1 MNVIK
6 RFLLLWVLSMVILP
20 LSAVSY
26 DFIEDG
32 ICYKL
37 LSYGNFVEVTQGKSS
52 YKGDIVIPTTVTHN
66 GQEYYVVGIGD
77 AAFDC
82 CGNVTSVKMPETISS
97 IGQYAFRDCKKLKEI
112 HIPKG
117 VSTLSLHAF
126 ENCTALQEIRIPS
139 SVVKIQAEYDGG
151 HGSYTYNTEY
161 GCFYNC
167 TNLKK
172 VIFEDG
178 DTPITFYRPGFENMD
193 FRYQTIFYGCP
204 IEEVYFGREFTNTS
218 NNFKN
223 FSTLK
228 KVEIG
233 PCVKSLQYG
242 FLRGTGVK
250 KVVVPDNVTKMFG
263 AFYECT
269 TLEELYVGNGII
281 DLSDIGNTL
290 GNCKSLKHLYLGN
303 NIEKLLL
310 CMDDILPKLEDVVI
324 TSSKIREL
332 KESLGNR
339 NGAKIYLPQKD
350 MYSKDITRGEKL
362 SIADFISTTQ
372 EYTGN
377 SPKLNFSTKIENAE
391 ISVNIEN
398 LHKNAG
404 IYKENVPVE
413 IKVGDWKSSFD
424 TEVSYTISKAPLT
437 VIAENVERPYGSEK
451 QDLTVSYFGFKNGE
465 DESVLTKPVSISTTA
480 KKDSPVGTY
489 PIVPFGGL
497 ADNYDLSYERGVLTI
512 VKATQTIAWNDE
524 LPAKA
529 TVGTK
534 IKLEATTTSGLPV
547 SFKSSDESVANV
559 SVIGGEQYL
568 ICKKAGDIDIIA
580 YQEGN
585 KNYEAAPNETRNL
598 TIVKTE
604 QTITWASELP
614 TETTVGT
621 KIKLEATAT
630 SSLPVSFKSSDESV
644 ASISYTGGAY
654 YLTCKKAGN
663 VDITAYQE
671 GDNNYS
677 AALEDVHNLTVV
689 RTAQTIS
696 WASELP
702 TETTVGTK
710 IKLEATATSGLP
722 VSFKSSD
729 ESVASISSTGGAYYL
744 ICKKAGYVDVTAYQ
758 DGDDKYEAAPY
769 EEHNLRV
776 VKIAQIIDWKG
787 ELPAEAHVG
796 TKIKL
801 EATATSGLTVAFKSS
816 DESVASI
823 SVTGGVCYL
832 ICKKTGNVDV
842 TAYQEGDDKYEAAP
856 DEIRNI
862 TVIPSSGIVDAALNL
877 DGSEKIY
884 DTNGNLLEKC
894 QRGVNIIRY
903 PDGRTKKVAIK

>member
-139 SVVKIQAEYDGG
+139 SVVKIQAETAADYNYDDI
-151 HGSYTYNTEY
+151 TYHKEY

-178 DTPITFYRPGFENMD
+178 ATPITFYRPGWENQE

-204 IEEVYFGREFTNTS
+204 IEEVYFGRQFANSS
-218 NNFKN
+218 NNFKK

-228 KVEIG
+228 KVKIG
-233 PCVKSLQYG
+233 PYVKSLQYG
-242 FLRGTGVK
+242 FLSGTGVK
-250 KVVVPDNVTKMFG
+250 KVVVPDNVTKMSG

-269 TLEELYVGNGII
+269 TLEELYVGNGVT
-281 DLSDIGNTL
+281 DLTLQDIKNLKHVYIGNNLESLYFNT
-290 GNCKSLKHLYLGN
+290 GDDSGCK
-303 NIEKLLL
+303 
-310 CMDDILPKLEDVVI
+310 KLEDIVI
-324 TSSKIREL
+324 TSSKIGKFIEHS
-332 KESLGNR
+332 KNR
-339 NGAKIYLPQKD
+339 NGVKIYLPQKD
-350 MYSKDITRGEKL
+350 MYSNDITKGEKI
-362 SIADFISTTQ
+362 SIADYIGTTQ

-391 ISVNIEN
+391 ISVNIGN

-413 IKVGDWKSSFD
+413 IKIGDWKSSFD

-512 VKATQTIAWNDE
+512 VKAAQTIAWNDE

-568 ICKKAGDIDIIA
+568 ICKKAGDVDIIA

-598 TIVKTE
+598 TIVKTA
-604 QTITWASELP
+604 QTITWLSELP

-630 SSLPVSFKSSDESV
+630 SGLPVSFKSSDESV
-644 ASISYTGGAY
+644 ASISYTSGAY

-671 GDNNYS
+671 GDDNYS
-677 AALEDVHNLTVV
+677 AAPEDVHNLTVV

-696 WASELP
+696 WLSELP

-776 VKIAQIIDWKG
+776 VKIAQTIDWKG

-832 ICKKTGNVDV
+832 ICKKTGNVNV

-862 TVIPSSGIVDAALNL
+862 TVIPSSGIVDATVNL

-903 PDGRTKKVAIK
+903 PDGRTKKVVIK

>member
-1 MNVIK
+1 M
-6 RFLLLWVLSMVILP
+6 
-20 LSAVSY
+20 
-26 DFIEDG
+26 
-32 ICYKL
+32 
-37 LSYGNFVEVTQGKSS
+37 
-52 YKGDIVIPTTVTHN
+52 
-66 GQEYYVVGIGD
+66 
-77 AAFDC
+77 
-82 CGNVTSVKMPETISS
+82 
-97 IGQYAFRDCKKLKEI
+97 
-112 HIPKG
+112 
-117 VSTLSLHAF
+117 
-126 ENCTALQEIRIPS
+126 
-139 SVVKIQAEYDGG
+139 
-151 HGSYTYNTEY
+151 
-161 GCFYNC
+161 
-167 TNLKK
+167 
-172 VIFEDG
+172 IFEDG
-178 DTPITFYRPGFENMD
+178 ATPITFYRPGWENQE

-204 IEEVYFGREFTNTS
+204 IEEVYFGRQFANSS
-218 NNFKN
+218 NNFKK

-228 KVEIG
+228 KVKIG
-233 PCVKSLQYG
+233 PYVKSLQYG
-242 FLRGTGVK
+242 FLSGTGVK
-250 KVVVPDNVTKMFG
+250 KVVVPDNVTNMFG
-263 AFYECT
+263 AFCECT
-269 TLEELYVGNGII
+269 TLEELYVGNGIT
-281 DLSDIGNTL
+281 DLSDITNTL
-290 GNCKSLKHLYLGN
+290 GRCNSLKHLYLGN
-303 NIEKLLL
+303 NIEKLQLS
-310 CMDDILPKLEDVVI
+310 MGDKLPKLEDVVI

-332 KESLGNR
+332 IESPKNS
-339 NGAKIYLPQKD
+339 NGTKIYLPQKD
-350 MYSKDITRGEKL
+350 MYSNDITRGEKL

-391 ISVNIEN
+391 ISVNIGN

-413 IKVGDWKSSFD
+413 IKIGDWKSSFD

-437 VIAENVERPYGSEK
+437 VIAENVERPYGSEE
-451 QDLTVSYFGFKNGE
+451 QDFTVSYFGFKNGE

-568 ICKKAGDIDIIA
+568 ICKKAGEVDVIA

-604 QTITWASELP
+604 QTITWVSELP

>member
-26 DFIEDG
+26 DFIENG

-66 GQEYYVVGIGD
+66 GQEYYVVGIGF

-97 IGQYAFRDCKKLKEI
+97 IGQYAFSFCKKLKEI

-178 DTPITFYRPGFENMD
+178 STPITFYRPGWENQD

-204 IEEVYFGREFTNTS
+204 IEEVYFGREFANSS
-218 NNFKN
+218 NNFQN

-233 PCVKSLQYG
+233 PCVKTLQYG

-269 TLEELYVGNGII
+269 TLEELYVGNGIT
-281 DLSDIGNTL
+281 DLSDIDNTL
-290 GNCKSLKHLYLGN
+290 GGCKSLKHLYLGN
-303 NIEKLLL
+303 NIEKLQLS
-310 CMDDILPKLEDVVI
+310 MDDKLPKLEDVVI

-332 KESLGNR
+332 IESPKNSD
-339 NGAKIYLPQKD
+339 GAKIYLPQKD
-350 MYSKDITRGEKL
+350 MYSNDITRGEKL
-362 SIADFISTTQ
+362 SIADYIGTTQ

-377 SPKLNFSTKIENAE
+377 SPELNFSTKIENAE
-391 ISVNIEN
+391 ISVNIGN

-413 IKVGDWKSSFD
+413 IKIGDWKSSFD

-437 VIAENVERPYGSEK
+437 VIAENVERPYGSEE

-568 ICKKAGDIDIIA
+568 ICKKAGDVDIIA

-598 TIVKTE
+598 TIVK
-604 QTITWASELP
+604 
-614 TETTVGT
+614 
-621 KIKLEATAT
+621 
-630 SSLPVSFKSSDESV
+630 
-644 ASISYTGGAY
+644 
-654 YLTCKKAGN
+654 
-663 VDITAYQE
+663 
-671 GDNNYS
+671 
-677 AALEDVHNLTVV
+677 
-689 RTAQTIS
+689 TAQTIS

-776 VKIAQIIDWKG
+776 VKIAQTIDWKG
-787 ELPAEAHVG
+787 DLPAEAHVG

-842 TAYQEGDDKYEAAP
+842 TAYQEGDDKYEVAP

>member
-1 MNVIK
+1 MIKNKKNMNIMK

-37 LSYGNFVEVTQGKSS
+37 LSYGNFVEVNCDDTQRISS
-52 YKGDIVIPTTVTHN
+52 YEGDIVIPTTVTHN

-77 AAFDC
+77 YAFFG

-97 IGQYAFRDCKKLKEI
+97 IGQYAFDGCKKLKEI

-117 VSTLSLHAF
+117 VSTLSRGAF
-126 ENCTALQEIRIPS
+126 SDCTALQEIRIPS
-139 SVVKIQAEYDGG
+139 SVVKIQAEPADRG
-151 HGSYTYNTEY
+151 YTTYS
-161 GCFYNC
+161 CFYNC

-178 DTPITFYRPGFENMD
+178 GTPITFYRPGFEKYD
-193 FRYQTIFYGCP
+193 YSYEKIFYGCP
-204 IEEVYFGREFTNTS
+204 IEEVYFGREFTNS
-218 NNFKN
+218 SKNFVN

-233 PCVKSLQYG
+233 PCIKSLQYG
-242 FLRGTGVK
+242 FLSGTGVK

-263 AFYECT
+263 AFSGCT
-269 TLEELYVGNGII
+269 TLEELYVGNGVT
-281 DLSDIGNTL
+281 DFSDMTNTL
-290 GNCKSLKHLYLGN
+290 GNCNSLKHLYLGN
-303 NIEKLLL
+303 NIEKFELF
-310 CMDDILPKLEDVVI
+310 MYDLPKLEDIVI
-324 TSSKIREL
+324 TSSKIKEL
-332 KESLGNR
+332 TEGQKKS
-339 NGAKIYLPQKD
+339 NGVKIYLPQKD
-350 MYSKDITRGEKL
+350 MYSNDITRGEKL

-413 IKVGDWKSSFD
+413 IKIGDWKSSFD

-437 VIAENVERPYGSEK
+437 VIAENVERPYGSEE

-512 VKATQTIAWNDE
+512 VKAAQTIAWNDE
-524 LPAKA
+524 LPTKA

-568 ICKKAGDIDIIA
+568 ICKKAGDVDIIA

-598 TIVKTE
+598 TIVKTA
-604 QTITWASELP
+604 QTISWLSELP
-614 TETTVGT
+614 TE
-621 KIKLEATAT
+621 A
-630 SSLPVSFKSSDESV
+630 
-644 ASISYTGGAY
+644 
-654 YLTCKKAGN
+654 
-663 VDITAYQE
+663 
-671 GDNNYS
+671 
-677 AALEDVHNLTVV
+677 
-689 RTAQTIS
+689 
-696 WASELP
+696 
-702 TETTVGTK
+702 TVGTK

-769 EEHNLRV
+769 EEYNLRV
-776 VKIAQIIDWKG
+776 VKIAQTIDWKG
-787 ELPAEAHVG
+787 DLPAEAHVG

-856 DEIRNI
+856 EEIRNI
-862 TVIPSSGIVDAALNL
+862 TVIPSSDIVDAALNL
-877 DGSEKIY
+877 DDSEKIY

>member
-66 GQEYYVVGIGD
+66 GQEYYVVGIGY

-139 SVVKIQAEYDGG
+139 SVVKIQAEYDGD
-151 HGSYTYNTEY
+151 HGSYTYNKEY

-178 DTPITFYRPGFENMD
+178 DTPITFYRPGWENQD
-193 FRYQTIFYGCP
+193 FHYQTIFYGCP
-204 IEEVYFGREFTNTS
+204 IEEVYFGREFTNYS
-218 NNFKN
+218 NNFQN

-233 PCVKSLQYG
+233 PYVKTLQYG

-250 KVVVPDNVTKMFG
+250 KVVVPDNVTNMSG

-269 TLEELYVGNGII
+269 TLEELYVGNGVTDFTLQDIKN
-281 DLSDIGNTL
+281 LKHVYIGNNL
-290 GNCKSLKHLYLGN
+290 ESLYIHTGSDRG
-303 NIEKLLL
+303 
-310 CMDDILPKLEDVVI
+310 CQKLEDIVI
-324 TSSKIREL
+324 TSSKIGKILEY
-332 KESLGNR
+332 STNR
-339 NGAKIYLPQKD
+339 NGVKIYLPQKN
-350 MYSKDITRGEKL
+350 MYSNDITKGEKL

-377 SPKLNFSTKIENAE
+377 FPKLNFSTKIENAE

-413 IKVGDWKSSFD
+413 IKIGDWKSSFD
-424 TEVSYTISKAPLT
+424 SEVSYTISKAPLT
-437 VIAENVERPYGSEK
+437 VIAENVERPYGSEE

-512 VKATQTIAWNDE
+512 VKAAQTIAWNDE

-568 ICKKAGDIDIIA
+568 ICKKAGDVDVIA

-598 TIVKTE
+598 TIVKTA
-604 QTITWASELP
+604 QTISWTSELP

-630 SSLPVSFKSSDESV
+630 SGLPVSFKSSDESV
-644 ASISYTGGAY
+644 ASISYTGDAY

-677 AALEDVHNLTVV
+677 AAPEDVRNLTVV

-696 WASELP
+696 WVSELP

-776 VKIAQIIDWKG
+776 VKIAQTIDWKG

-862 TVIPSSGIVDAALNL
+862 TVIPSSGIVDATLNH

>member
-139 SVVKIQAEYDGG
+139 SVVKIQAETAADYNYDDI
-151 HGSYTYNTEY
+151 TYHKEY

-178 DTPITFYRPGFENMD
+178 STPITFYRPGWENQD
-193 FRYQTIFYGCP
+193 FHYQTIFYGCP
-204 IEEVYFGREFTNTS
+204 IEEVYFGREFANSS
-218 NNFKN
+218 NNFIKI
-223 FSTLK
+223 STLK

-233 PCVKSLQYG
+233 PYVKTLQYG

-250 KVVVPDNVTKMFG
+250 KVVVPDNVTNMFG

-269 TLEELYVGNGII
+269 TLEELYVGNGIT
-281 DLSDIGNTL
+281 DLSDITNTL
-290 GNCKSLKHLYLGN
+290 GRCNSLKHLYLGN
-303 NIEKLLL
+303 NIEKLQLSMGDEL
-310 CMDDILPKLEDVVI
+310 QKLEDVVI

-332 KESLGNR
+332 IESPKNS

-350 MYSKDITRGEKL
+350 MYSNDITRGEKL

-391 ISVNIEN
+391 ISVNIGK

-413 IKVGDWKSSFD
+413 IKIGDWKSSFD

-512 VKATQTIAWNDE
+512 VKATQTIEWNDE

-568 ICKKAGDIDIIA
+568 ICKKAGDVDIIA

-598 TIVKTE
+598 TIVKTA
-604 QTITWASELP
+604 QTITWLSELP
-614 TETTVGT
+614 TETTVG
-621 KIKLEATAT
+621 A
-630 SSLPVSFKSSDESV
+630 
-644 ASISYTGGAY
+644 
-654 YLTCKKAGN
+654 
-663 VDITAYQE
+663 
-671 GDNNYS
+671 
-677 AALEDVHNLTVV
+677 
-689 RTAQTIS
+689 
-696 WASELP
+696 
-702 TETTVGTK
+702 K

-729 ESVASISSTGGAYYL
+729 ESVASISYTGGVYYL

-776 VKIAQIIDWKG
+776 VKIAQTIDWKG
-787 ELPAEAHVG
+787 DLPAEAHVG

-856 DEIRNI
+856 EEIRNI

>member
-26 DFIEDG
+26 DFIENG

-37 LSYGNFVEVTQGKSS
+37 LSYGNFVEVNCDDTQRISS
-52 YKGDIVIPTTVTHN
+52 YEGDIVIPTTVTHN

-77 AAFDC
+77 YAFFG

-97 IGQYAFRDCKKLKEI
+97 IGQYAFSRCKKLKEI

-117 VSTLSLHAF
+117 VSTLSRGAF
-126 ENCTALQEIRIPS
+126 SDCTALQEIRIPS
-139 SVVKIQAEYDGG
+139 SVVKIQAEPADRG
-151 HGSYTYNTEY
+151 YTTYS
-161 GCFYNC
+161 CFYNC

-178 DTPITFYRPGFENMD
+178 GTPITFYRPGFEKYD
-193 FRYQTIFYGCP
+193 YSYEKIFYGCP
-204 IEEVYFGREFTNTS
+204 IEEVYFGREFTNS
-218 NNFKN
+218 SKNFVN

-233 PCVKSLQYG
+233 PCIKSLQYG
-242 FLRGTGVK
+242 FLSGTGVK
-250 KVVVPDNVTKMFG
+250 KVVVPDNVTEMFG
-263 AFYECT
+263 AFCDCT
-269 TLEELYVGNGII
+269 TLEELYVGNGVT
-281 DLSDIGNTL
+281 DFSDMTNTL

-303 NIEKLLL
+303 NIEKLQLS
-310 CMDDILPKLEDVVI
+310 MGDKLPKLEDIVI

-332 KESLGNR
+332 IESPKNSD
-339 NGAKIYLPQKD
+339 GAKIYLPQKD
-350 MYSKDITRGEKL
+350 MYSNDITRGEKL

-391 ISVNIEN
+391 ISVNIEK

-413 IKVGDWKSSFD
+413 IKIGDWKSSFD

-437 VIAENVERPYGSEK
+437 VIAENVERPYGSEE

-480 KKDSPVGTY
+480 KKDSPVGSY

-512 VKATQTIAWNDE
+512 VKAAQTIAWNDE
-524 LPAKA
+524 LPVKA

-534 IKLEATTTSGLPV
+534 IKLEGTTTSGLPV

-568 ICKKAGDIDIIA
+568 ICKKAGEVDVIA

-598 TIVKTE
+598 TIV
-604 QTITWASELP
+604 
-614 TETTVGT
+614 
-621 KIKLEATAT
+621 
-630 SSLPVSFKSSDESV
+630 
-644 ASISYTGGAY
+644 
-654 YLTCKKAGN
+654 
-663 VDITAYQE
+663 
-671 GDNNYS
+671 
-677 AALEDVHNLTVV
+677 
-689 RTAQTIS
+689 RTAQTIT
-696 WASELP
+696 WTSELP

-722 VSFKSSD
+722 VSFKSND

-776 VKIAQIIDWKG
+776 VKIAQTIDWKG

-842 TAYQEGDDKYEAAP
+842 TAYQDGDDKYEAAP

-862 TVIPSSGIVDAALNL
+862 TVIPSSGIVDATVNL
-877 DGSEKIY
+877 DGQEKIY

-894 QRGVNIIRY
+894 QRGVKIIRY

>member
-1 MNVIK
+1 M
-6 RFLLLWVLSMVILP
+6 
-20 LSAVSY
+20 
-26 DFIEDG
+26 
-32 ICYKL
+32 
-37 LSYGNFVEVTQGKSS
+37 
-52 YKGDIVIPTTVTHN
+52 
-66 GQEYYVVGIGD
+66 
-77 AAFDC
+77 
-82 CGNVTSVKMPETISS
+82 
-97 IGQYAFRDCKKLKEI
+97 KEI

-178 DTPITFYRPGFENMD
+178 STPITFYRPGWENQD

-204 IEEVYFGREFTNTS
+204 IEEVYFGREFANSS
-218 NNFKN
+218 NNFQN

-233 PCVKSLQYG
+233 PCVKTLQYG

-269 TLEELYVGNGII
+269 TLEELYVGNGIT
-281 DLSDIGNTL
+281 DLSDIDNTL
-290 GNCKSLKHLYLGN
+290 GGCKSLKHLYLGN
-303 NIEKLLL
+303 NIEKLQLS
-310 CMDDILPKLEDVVI
+310 MDDKLPKLEDVVI

-332 KESLGNR
+332 IESPKNSD
-339 NGAKIYLPQKD
+339 GAKIYLPQKD
-350 MYSKDITRGEKL
+350 MYSNDITRGEKL
-362 SIADFISTTQ
+362 SIADYIGTTQ

-377 SPKLNFSTKIENAE
+377 SPELNFSTKIENAE
-391 ISVNIEN
+391 ISVNIGN

-413 IKVGDWKSSFD
+413 IKIGDWKSSFD

-437 VIAENVERPYGSEK
+437 VIAENVERPYGSEE

-568 ICKKAGDIDIIA
+568 ICKKAGDVDIIA

-598 TIVKTE
+598 TIVK
-604 QTITWASELP
+604 
-614 TETTVGT
+614 
-621 KIKLEATAT
+621 
-630 SSLPVSFKSSDESV
+630 
-644 ASISYTGGAY
+644 
-654 YLTCKKAGN
+654 
-663 VDITAYQE
+663 
-671 GDNNYS
+671 
-677 AALEDVHNLTVV
+677 
-689 RTAQTIS
+689 TAQTIS

-776 VKIAQIIDWKG
+776 VKIAQTIDWKG
-787 ELPAEAHVG
+787 DLPAEAHVG

-842 TAYQEGDDKYEAAP
+842 TAYQEGDDKYEVAP